1 MAPTSGN
8 PDDETGSGAPDQTP
22 PTGAEDTGHDQR
34 PAARDG
40 ARAGTSGP
48 HGTPPDVPTM
58 PQAHVSEVTA
68 RSISGGLALLLGLAG
83 LIVGI
88 ALLAVAAGSDSGST
102 QGVLVPVGIV
112 VIIAA
117 VVAMRGLNMVA
128 PGEARVVQLFGRYR
142 GTIRTDGLR
151 WVNPLTTR
159 RRVSTRVRNNETP
172 VLKVN
177 DAYGN
182 PIELAAVV
190 VWKVRDTAQAT
201 FEVDDFLE
209 FVATQ
214 TEAAVRHIAIE
225 YPYDAHEQGDLS
237 LRGNAEE
244 ITEKLVVELSARV
257 RAAGVQVVESR
268 FTHLAYAPE
277 IASAMLQ
284 RQQAGAV
291 VAARREI
298 VDGAVGMVE
307 AALRRLRR
315 LRQEDIVT
323 LDEERQ
329 AAMVSNLLVVL
340 CGDRAAQPIVN
351 TGTLYQ

>member
-1 MAPTSGN
+1 MPIHDNTPDADIPEMPAPRVREFTAHSIG
-8 PDDETGSGAPDQTP
+8 GA
-22 PTGAEDTGHDQR
+22 
-34 PAARDG
+34 
-40 ARAGTSGP
+40 
-48 HGTPPDVPTM
+48 
-58 PQAHVSEVTA
+58 
-68 RSISGGLALLLGLAG
+68 LALLLGLLGLLVAG
-83 LIVGI
+83 VLFAAAQANPAFAAGGAVV
-88 ALLAVAAGSDSGST
+88 LVAALIS
-102 QGVLVPVGIV
+102 L
-112 VIIAA
+112 
-117 VVAMRGLNMVA
+117 RGLNTVA

-142 GTIRTDGLR
+142 GTIRQDGLR
-151 WVNPLTTR
+151 WVNPFTSRTKI
-159 RRVSTRVRNNETP
+159 STRVRNHETA

-201 FEVDDFLE
+201 FEVDNYLE

-225 YPYDAHEQGDLS
+225 YPYDAHDEGGLS

-244 ITEKLVVELSARV
+244 ITEKLAAELHARV
-257 RAAGVQVVESR
+257 EAAGVQIIESR

-291 VAARREI
+291 VAARRQI

-307 AALRRLRR
+307 AALARIAE
-315 LRQEDIVT
+315 QGIVE
-323 LDEERQ
+323 LDEERK
-329 AAMVSNLLVVL
+329 AAMVSNLMVVL
-340 CGDRAAQPIVN
+340 CGDRAPQPVLN

>member
-1 MAPTSGN
+1 MPAPRVREFT
-8 PDDETGSGAPDQTP
+8 
-22 PTGAEDTGHDQR
+22 
-34 PAARDG
+34 
-40 ARAGTSGP
+40 
-48 HGTPPDVPTM
+48 
-58 PQAHVSEVTA
+58 AH
-68 RSISGGLALLLGLAG
+68 SIGGGLALLLGLVGLLVGAG
-83 LIVGI
+83 LIVSASAVSGAGGQAALI
-88 ALLAVAAGSDSGST
+88 ISGVLIAIAALLA
-102 QGVLVPVGIV
+102 
-112 VIIAA
+112 
-117 VVAMRGLNMVA
+117 MCGLNMVA

-142 GTIRTDGLR
+142 GTIREDGLR
-151 WVNPLTTR
+151 WVNPFTSRTKI
-159 RRVSTRVRNNETP
+159 STRVRNHETA

-190 VWKVRDTAQAT
+190 VWKVEDTAQAT

-209 FVATQ
+209 FVSTQ

-225 YPYDAHEQGDLS
+225 YPYDAHDEGGLS

-244 ITEKLVVELSARV
+244 ITEKLAVELHARV
-257 RAAGVQVVESR
+257 EAAGVQIIESR

-291 VAARREI
+291 VAARRQI

-307 AALRRLRR
+307 AALARISE
-315 LRQEDIVT
+315 QGIVE
-323 LDEERQ
+323 LDEERK
-329 AAMVSNLLVVL
+329 AAMVSNLMVVL
-340 CGDRAAQPIVN
+340 CGDRAPQPVLN

>member
-1 MAPTSGN
+1 MPIHDN
-8 PDDETGSGAPDQTP
+8 APDADIP
-22 PTGAEDTGHDQR
+22 EMPAPRVREFAAHSIGGA
-34 PAARDG
+34 
-40 ARAGTSGP
+40 
-48 HGTPPDVPTM
+48 
-58 PQAHVSEVTA
+58 
-68 RSISGGLALLLGLAG
+68 LALLLGLFGLLVAG
-83 LIVGI
+83 LLFAAAQANPAFAAGGAVV
-88 ALLAVAAGSDSGST
+88 LVAA
-102 QGVLVPVGIV
+102 
-112 VIIAA
+112 VISL
-117 VVAMRGLNMVA
+117 RGLNTVA

-142 GTIRTDGLR
+142 GTIRQDGLR
-151 WVNPLTTR
+151 WVNPFTSRTKI
-159 RRVSTRVRNNETP
+159 STRVRNHETA

-201 FEVDDFLE
+201 FEVDNYLE

-225 YPYDAHEQGDLS
+225 YPYDAHDEGGLS

-244 ITEKLVVELSARV
+244 ITEKLAAELHARV
-257 RAAGVQVVESR
+257 EAAGVQIIESR

-291 VAARREI
+291 VAARRQI

-307 AALRRLRR
+307 AALARIAE
-315 LRQEDIVT
+315 QDIVE
-323 LDEERQ
+323 LDEERK
-329 AAMVSNLLVVL
+329 AAMVSNLMVVL
-340 CGDRAAQPIVN
+340 CGDRAPQPVLN

>member
-1 MAPTSGN
+1 MSSDKTDAISITA
-8 PDDETGSGAPDQTP
+8 DA
-22 PTGAEDTGHDQR
+22 
-34 PAARDG
+34 
-40 ARAGTSGP
+40 
-48 HGTPPDVPTM
+48 PDVPAM
-58 PQAHVSEVTA
+58 PAPRVREFTAH
-68 RSISGGLALLLGLAG
+68 SIGGGLALLLGLVGLLVGTG
-83 LIVGI
+83 LIVGATTVSGAGGKAALI
-88 ALLAVAAGSDSGST
+88 ITGILVNIAALLA
-102 QGVLVPVGIV
+102 
-112 VIIAA
+112 
-117 VVAMRGLNMVA
+117 MCGLNMVA

-142 GTIRTDGLR
+142 GTIRQDGLR
-151 WVNPLTTR
+151 WVNPFTSR
-159 RRVSTRVRNNETP
+159 MKISTRVRNHETA

-190 VWKVRDTAQAT
+190 VWKVEDTAQAS
-201 FEVDDFLE
+201 FEVDNYLE

-225 YPYDAHEQGDLS
+225 YPYDAHDEGGLS

-244 ITEKLVVELSARV
+244 ITEKLAFELHARV
-257 RAAGVQVVESR
+257 EAAGVQIIESR

-291 VAARREI
+291 VAARRQI

-307 AALRRLRR
+307 AALARISER
-315 LRQEDIVT
+315 DIVE
-323 LDEERQ
+323 LDDERK
-329 AAMVSNLLVVL
+329 AAMVSNLMVVL
-340 CGDRAAQPIVN
+340 CGDRSPQPVLN

>member
-1 MAPTSGN
+1 MTT
-8 PDDETGSGAPDQTP
+8 EV
-22 PTGAEDTGHDQR
+22 
-34 PAARDG
+34 PA
-40 ARAGTSGP
+40 
-48 HGTPPDVPTM
+48 DVPDM
-58 PQAHVSEVTA
+58 PAPRVREFTAH
-68 RSISGGLALLLGLAG
+68 SIGGGLALILGLAG
-83 LIVGI
+83 VLVSAGLIVTATAVEGAGGKAALIIGGI
-88 ALLAVAAGSDSGST
+88 LLF
-102 QGVLVPVGIV
+102 LVSVT
-112 VIIAA
+112 
-117 VVAMRGLNMVA
+117 AMSGLNTVA

-142 GTIRTDGLR
+142 GTIRQDGLR
-151 WVNPLTTR
+151 WVNPVTSRTKI
-159 RRVSTRVRNNETP
+159 STRVRNHETAA
-172 VLKVN
+172 LKVN

-201 FEVDDFLE
+201 FEVDDYTE

-214 TEAAVRHIAIE
+214 TETAVRHIAIE
-225 YPYDAHEQGDLS
+225 YPYDAHDEGGLS

-244 ITEKLVVELSARV
+244 ITEKLAVELSARV
-257 RAAGVQVVESR
+257 EAAGVQIIESR

-291 VAARREI
+291 VAARRQI

-307 AALRRLRR
+307 AALARITERDLV
-315 LRQEDIVT
+315 E
-323 LDEERQ
+323 LDNERK

-340 CGDRAAQPIVN
+340 CGDRAPQPVLN

>member
-1 MAPTSGN
+1 MNATTAPHI
-8 PDDETGSGAPDQTP
+8 D
-22 PTGAEDTGHDQR
+22 
-34 PAARDG
+34 
-40 ARAGTSGP
+40 
-48 HGTPPDVPTM
+48 DVPQM
-58 PQAHVSEVTA
+58 PAPRVREFAAH
-68 RSISGGLALLLGLAG
+68 SIGGGLALLLGLLG
-83 LIVGI
+83 L
-88 ALLAVAAGSDSGST
+88 AL
-102 QGVLVPVGIV
+102 GVLTIVFGAMTGSPAVIATLVVVGSLITFG
-112 VIIAA
+112 AFL
-117 VVAMRGLNMVA
+117 AMCGLNMVA

-151 WVNPLTTR
+151 WVNPLTSR
-159 RRVSTRVRNNETP
+159 EKISTRVRNHETA
-172 VLKVN
+172 VMKVN

-190 VWKVRDTAQAT
+190 VWKVEDTAQAL

-209 FVATQ
+209 FVSTQ

-225 YPYDAHEQGDLS
+225 YPYDAHDEDGLS

-244 ITEKLVVELSARV
+244 ITEKLAVELRARV
-257 RAAGVQVVESR
+257 EAAGVHIVESR

-291 VAARREI
+291 VAARRLI

-307 AALRRLRR
+307 EAINRIGER
-315 LRQEDIVT
+315 DIVE
-323 LDEERQ
+323 LDSERK

-340 CGDRAAQPIVN
+340 CGDRSAQPVLN

>member
-1 MAPTSGN
+1 MTDTATPTADI
-8 PDDETGSGAPDQTP
+8 PAI
-22 PTGAEDTGHDQR
+22 AEPQVRER
-34 PAARDG
+34 PAKN
-40 ARAGTSGP
+40 
-48 HGTPPDVPTM
+48 
-58 PQAHVSEVTA
+58 
-68 RSISGGLALLLGLAG
+68 ISGGLALLLGLVG
-83 LIVGI
+83 LIAGVGLI
-88 ALLAVAAGSDSGST
+88 LAGAAVAAENKGAGST
-102 QGVLVPVGIV
+102 ALIVAGVV
-112 VIIAA
+112 VILTALIT
-117 VVAMRGLNMVA
+117 MGGLNMVA

-151 WVNPLTTR
+151 WVNPLTSR
-159 RRVSTRVRNNETP
+159 EKISTRVRNHETA

-190 VWKVRDTAQAT
+190 VWKVEDTAQAM

-225 YPYDAHEQGDLS
+225 YPYDAHDEDGLS

-244 ITEKLVVELSARV
+244 ITEKLAIELHARV
-257 RAAGVQVVESR
+257 EAAGVRIIESR

-291 VAARREI
+291 VAARRQI

-307 AALRRLRR
+307 AALARITEE
-315 LRQEDIVT
+315 QIVE
-323 LDEERQ
+323 LDEERK
-329 AAMVSNLLVVL
+329 AAMVSNLMVVL
-340 CGDRAAQPIVN
+340 CGDRAPQPVLN